1 MRSFVVAAAAAL
13 TLVSLLATPAHPAR
27 AEGVDVPPGLKG
39 WESWALYGSEFVR
52 CPYVTGLEPGE
63 AAGHACNWPGPLDLD
78 ANADG
83 ARFNLQVRVYAP
95 GWVELPGDSDH
106 WPQDVRADGASAS
119 VVERGG
125 RPSVHLDAGSH
136 SIAGR
141 LPWVQI
147 PESIA
152 IPSAVGIVRLT
163 VNGERVAFPEREPDS
178 VRLGASS
185 RTTQSNQIDVRIYR
199 KLTDS
204 VPGMLATRVLLQVS
218 GEAREEFV
226 GPLLPEGFAPV
237 GLRAPLPARLDP
249 DGRLRVQ
256 VRAGSWE
263 IELAARAATA
273 LGALKMPVPA
283 KGDRA
288 DAAEVWS
295 FEAADRLRVT
305 SIEGVAAIDPAQ
317 ANVPA
322 EWQSLPAYRLE
333 PGAEMRVVER
343 SRGFG
348 GQDLN
353 RIEVER
359 DLWRDFGGSG
369 YTFRDRVSGSMQQR
383 WRLDMAA
390 PYLLQGARAGEQPL
404 LVTRG
409 DQGRAGVEVRSPGLQ
424 LEGTGRIE
432 RSSGGMP
439 AAGWDARI
447 ASLGITLHL
456 PPGNRLL
463 AAIGVDE
470 SPSAWMNRWRLLD
483 IFVVLLVAAAAFRIA
498 GWPVAALAAAA
509 LTLAHHE
516 LHALTWLYL
525 NLLIAI
531 ALAGAAP
538 EGRLRFWAN
547 TWRNAAF
554 ALVLVAFVPFALYQ
568 ARLAFFPQLEST
580 PVFTGALAG
589 GVGARREMATAP
601 QAVPVAPPPPG
612 IEEMEFNQAMDQ
624 AAEAGSVTP
633 SAPVQAK
640 LAAPAPPPPRAIP
653 RYAPGTLLQSGP
665 GVPNWSYQS
674 HRLQWSGP
682 VEPGQAMHL
691 VVLGPW
697 LVSVWRLLAIMLL
710 AVLFVVLARRVFAR
724 PHWTWLDRLFGPLTP
739 AAALVLCALCLL
751 PQPLPAQ
758 TPSPELLQ
766 ELKQRLTRPPE
777 CAPNC
782 VALALA
788 SVNVEGSALEVRL
801 EAHADARAVLMLPA
815 APQRWSVERVT
826 IDGAAAPLARDA
838 ARNLVAALEPGVHEV
853 VLAGPVADADAVRLV
868 FPQRPARIVVSAPG
882 WEIAGVEQQR
892 LLADSLT
899 LSRSVAR
906 AAAGEERRLQ
916 EEYPPFVRLHRQLAL
931 DLEWSVSNT
940 IERIAPEQGAF
951 TLEIPLLPGESVL
964 TSGLPVRDGR
974 VSVSVPAG
982 VASVQ
987 WDSALA
993 RSDNLSLAAP
1003 KDSPWVEVWQVAIS
1017 PAWRVAFKGTP
1028 EVFAAAPANDPW
1040 VHDFEPRPGETLEL
1054 AVTRPL
1060 PIEGATVAF
1069 EALRQH
1075 LAVGQ
1080 RSTDTTLELAY
1091 RSTQGGRHVLKLPA
1105 GARLLSVQSDGQPL
1119 AVRDENGEL
1128 ALPLQPGNHSFGLTW
1143 QQDAGAGLVTR
1154 PGTTALG
1161 APASNVSTVITLPQS
1176 RWILFAAGG
1185 GVGPAILYWAELAV
1199 FVVLALLLGRI
1210 RRTPLATHEWLLVG
1224 LGLSTFSWSVLLLFA
1239 AWAFALEW
1247 RKGWKAEVMPWVF
1260 NAVQVG
1266 LALLTVSAL
1275 GSLVSAIPNGLL
1287 GTPDMRIDGAG
1298 SSAESLAWFHDRIAG
1313 TLPQPVVI
1321 SVSIWFYKAAMLAW
1335 ALWLS
1340 FALVRWVRW
1349 AWDAFTTQ
1357 RLWYG
1362 YEKAPSQ

>member
-1 MRSFVVAAAAAL
+1 
-13 TLVSLLATPAHPAR
+13 
-27 AEGVDVPPGLKG
+27 
-39 WESWALYGSEFVR
+39 
-52 CPYVTGLEPGE
+52 
-63 AAGHACNWPGPLDLD
+63 
-78 ANADG
+78 
-83 ARFNLQVRVYAP
+83 
-95 GWVELPGDSDH
+95 
-106 WPQDVRADGASAS
+106 
-119 VVERGG
+119 
-125 RPSVHLDAGSH
+125 
-136 SIAGR
+136 
-141 LPWVQI
+141 
-147 PESIA
+147 
-152 IPSAVGIVRLT
+152 
-163 VNGERVAFPEREPDS
+163 
-178 VRLGASS
+178 
-185 RTTQSNQIDVRIYR
+185 
-199 KLTDS
+199 
-204 VPGMLATRVLLQVS
+204 MLATRVLLQVS

-226 GPLLPEGFAPV
+226 GPLLPAGFAPV
-237 GLRAPLPARLDP
+237 GLRTPLPARLDP

-263 IELAARAATA
+263 IELSARAGTA
-273 LGALKMPVPA
+273 LGAVKMPSSA
-283 KGDRA
+283 QGGRA

-295 FEAADRLRVT
+295 FEAVDRLRVT

-333 PGAEMRVVER
+333 PGAELRIVER

-353 RIEVER
+353 RIQVER
-359 DLWRDFGGSG
+359 DLWRDFAGNS
-369 YTFRDRVSGSMQQR
+369 YTFRDRVTGNMQQR

-390 PYLLQGARAGEQPL
+390 PYLLQGARAGEQAL
-404 LVTRG
+404 LVTRA
-409 DQGRAGVEVRSPGLQ
+409 DTGRAGVEVRSPGVR
-424 LEGTGRIE
+424 LEATGRIE
-432 RSSGGMP
+432 HLQGGMP
-439 AAGWDARI
+439 AAGWDTRI
-447 ASLGITLHL
+447 AGLGVTLHL
-456 PPGNRLL
+456 PPGERLL
-463 AAIGVDE
+463 AAFGVDE
-470 SPSAWMNRWRLLD
+470 SPSAWLNRWRLLD
-483 IFVVLLVAAAAFRIA
+483 IFVVLLVAAAAFRTA

-525 NLLIAI
+525 NLLVAM
-531 ALAGAAP
+531 ALARAAP

-554 ALVLVAFVPFALYQ
+554 ALVLLALVPFALYQ
-568 ARLAFFPQLEST
+568 ARLAIFPQLASA
-580 PVFTGALAG
+580 PVFTGTLAG
-589 GVGARREMATAP
+589 GLGARREMAVP
-601 QAVPVAPPPPG
+601 QSVPVAAPPPAE
-612 IEEMEFNQAMDQ
+612 IATDQ
-624 AAEAGSVTP
+624 ATMATNEGVLKSRVESVT
-633 SAPVQAK
+633 AAK
-640 LAAPAPPPPRAIP
+640 VAAPAFVLP

-682 VEPGQAMHL
+682 VEPGQAMRL

-697 LVSVWRLLAIMLL
+697 LVSAWRLLAILL
-710 AVLFVVLARRVFAR
+710 LSVLFVVLARRVYGR
-724 PHWTWLDRLFGPLTP
+724 PQWTLLDRWFGPVTP

-751 PQPLPAQ
+751 PQSVPAQ

-766 ELKQRLTRPPE
+766 ELKQRLMRPPE

-782 VALALA
+782 VALAMA
-788 SVNVEGSALEVRL
+788 SVDVEGAAIQVRL
-801 EAHADARAVLMLPA
+801 EAHADARAVLLLPD

-838 ARNLVAALEPGVHEV
+838 AGNLIAALEPGVHEV
-853 VLAGPVADADAVRLV
+853 VLTGPMADATAVRLV
-868 FPQRPARIVVSAPG
+868 FPLRPARILVSAPG

-906 AAAGEERRLQ
+906 AAAGEQRRLQ
-916 EEYPPFVRLHRQLAL
+916 EEYPPFVRLHRRLSL
-931 DLEWSVSNT
+931 DLEWTVSNT

-964 TSGLPVRDGR
+964 TPGLPVRDGR

-982 VASVQ
+982 VGGVQ
-987 WDSALA
+987 WDSALV
-993 RSDNLSLAAP
+993 RSDSLDLAAP
-1003 KDSPWVEVWQVAIS
+1003 KDSPWVEAWQVAIS
-1017 PAWRVAFKGTP
+1017 PVWHVAFEGTP
-1028 EVFAAAPANDPW
+1028 EVFAAAPAGDPW
-1040 VHDFEPRPGETLEL
+1040 VHDFEPRPGETLNL
-1054 AVTRPL
+1054 AVTRPA
-1060 PIEGATVAF
+1060 PIAGATVAF
-1069 EALRQH
+1069 EELRQQ

-1080 RSTDTTLELAY
+1080 RSTDTSLDLAY

-1105 GARLLSVQSDGQPL
+1105 GARLQSVLSDGQPL
-1119 AVRDENGEL
+1119 AIRDENGEL
-1128 ALPLQPGNHSFGLTW
+1128 ALPLQPGNHRFGLTW

-1154 PGTTALG
+1154 PGTTTLG
-1161 APASNVSTVITLPQS
+1161 VSASNVSTVVTLPPS

-1199 FVVLALLLGRI
+1199 FVVLAILLGRI

-1239 AWAFALEW
+1239 VWVFVLEW
-1247 RKGWKAEVMPWVF
+1247 RKGWKAEVQPWTF

-1266 LALLTVSAL
+1266 LALLTVCAL

-1287 GTPDMRIDGAG
+1287 GTPDMRIDGVG
-1298 SSAESLAWFHDRIAG
+1298 SSAGSLAWFHDRIAG
-1313 TLPQPVVI
+1313 TLPRPVVV
-1321 SVSIWFYKAAMLAW
+1321 SVSIWYYKAAMLAW

-1349 AWDAFTTQ
+1349 AWDAFTAQ

-1362 YEKAPSQ
+1362 YERAPTR